1 MRIAVAMSGGVDS
14 SVAALLL
21 AREGAEVVGVSMH
34 LWEAPGDC
42 GGGAGGRCC
51 TPDDLRTA
59 RRAAEVIGVPHY
71 VLDLRERFLESVV
84 RPFVA
89 AYLVGE
95 TPVPC
100 LACNTDVKFDA
111 LVRRAAG
118 LGCEAVATGHYARLE
133 TDPATGEPVLLKAR
147 DAWKDQ
153 SYFLYDLTPARLAVA
168 RFPLG
173 ELTKAE
179 VRAIARAAG
188 LPNWDKPD
196 SQEVCFVA
204 DGDGPADFIRKEAG
218 ALGFTLPGHPAAS
231 PGAVVR
237 SDGTPVGEHAGTI
250 GFTVGQ
256 RRGLGVASGEPL
268 YVLGVRP
275 RERSVVVGGADDLLA
290 REVRL
295 ADVNLLSPGRE
306 GPFPVLARIRSRHP
320 DLPALLT
327 LGEPGRRRGGR
338 AELVFGEPVRAA
350 APGQAAVFYDAAR
363 PERLLGGGRIVAGGS
378 GGADARAA
386 ERACA
391 GKSTV

>member
-34 LWEAPGDC
+34 LWEAPGDR
-42 GGGAGGRCC
+42 GGAGGRCC

-59 RRAAEVIGVPHY
+59 RRAAEAIGVPHY

-89 AYLVGE
+89 AYLAGE

-111 LVRRAAG
+111 LVRRANG
-118 LGCEAVATGHYARLE
+118 LGCEAVATGHYVRLE
-133 TDPATGEPVLLKAR
+133 TDDATGEPVLLKAR
-147 DAWKDQ
+147 DAGKDQ
-153 SYFLYDLTPARLAVA
+153 SYFLYDLTPAQLAVA

-179 VRAIARAAG
+179 VRAIAREAG

-204 DGDGPADFIRKEAG
+204 KGDGPADFIRKEAA
-218 ALGFTLPGHPAAS
+218 ALGFLLPGHPAAS
-231 PGAVVR
+231 PGSVVR
-237 SDGTPVGEHAGTI
+237 SDGTPLGEHAGTI

-256 RRGLGVASGEPL
+256 RRGLGVAAGEPL

-275 RERSVVVGGADDLLA
+275 REQSVVVGGADELLA

-295 ADVNLLSPGRE
+295 ADVNLLARCRE
-306 GPFPVLARIRSRHP
+306 SSFPVRARIRSRHP
-320 DLPALLT
+320 DVPALLT
-327 LGEPGRRRGGR
+327 LAEPGRWRGGR
-338 AELVFGEPVRAA
+338 GRLVFDGPVRAA
-350 APGQAAVFYDAAR
+350 APGQAAVFYDADR
-363 PERLLGGGRIVAGGS
+363 PDRLLGGGRIVAGGE
-378 GGADARAA
+378 GHGAARAA

-391 GKSTV
+391 RKSTV